1 MTIDVNSQEFKDA
14 VQAAVDSATEG
25 LATKN
30 RELLGEVKKLKRGVE
45 IDPAEFEALE
55 SQIDTLKADL
65 NKAQKEAKTFAKQ
78 AEDSTKALES
88 ESGFTR
94 SLLIEQGLT
103 AELVSAGVKNP
114 AHLKA
119 ALAMLKS
126 DAQVVQDGDRRVAK
140 IGDKAIKDYVKEWA
154 AGDDGKHFIT
164 ADQNSGGGA
173 SGGGGGGGASP
184 TMTRSAFDSLS
195 PMAKASAMKAG
206 TKLTEN

>member
-55 SQIDTLKADL
+55 SQIDTLKAEL
-65 NKAQKEAKTFAKQ
+65 TKAQREAKTFAKQ

>member
-14 VQAAVDSATEG
+14 VQAAVDAATEG

-30 RELLGEVKKLKRGVE
+30 RELLGEVKKLKRGAE
-45 IDPAEFEALE
+45 IDPAEVQALE
-55 SQIDTLKADL
+55 SQIDALKADL
-65 NKAQKEAKTFAKQ
+65 TKAQKEAKAFAKQ

-126 DAQVVQDGDRRVAK
+126 DAQVVQDGDKRVAK

>member
-25 LATKN
+25 LARKN
-30 RELLGEVKKLKRGVE
+30 SELLGEVKKLKRGAE
-45 IDPAEFEALE
+45 IDPAEMTALE
-55 SQIDTLKADL
+55 SQIDALKADL
-65 NKAQKEAKTFAKQ
+65 TKAQKEAKTFA
-78 AEDSTKALES
+78 TKADEFGKLLES

-126 DAQVVQDGDRRVAK
+126 DAQVVQDGDKRVAK
-140 IGDKAIKDYVKEWA
+140 IGDKALKDYVKEWA

-173 SGGGGGGGASP
+173 FGGGSGSGASP